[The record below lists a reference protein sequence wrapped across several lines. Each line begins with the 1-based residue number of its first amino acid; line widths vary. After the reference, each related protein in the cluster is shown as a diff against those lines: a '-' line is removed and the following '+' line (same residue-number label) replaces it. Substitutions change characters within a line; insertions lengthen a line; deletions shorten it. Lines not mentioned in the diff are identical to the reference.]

1 MKRPSPG
8 FEQNQTDCLPAARLP
23 GKEGCMKN
31 NQNIRNN
38 VHITRLRMHF
48 FSDTPLFSHSLL
60 ITKITQAL
68 TKIAGIRDSTG

>member
-31 NQNIRNN
+31 NQNISKKQCPYLATTYALLVR
-38 VHITRLRMHF
+38 
-48 FSDTPLFSHSLL
+48 HSSFL
-60 ITKITQAL
+60 TQPADN
-68 TKIAGIRDSTG
+68 KDHTGTDKNSWNQG